1 MISFKLQES
10 LQRIQHNKKHFSWN
24 KFFTTTVS
32 RCICFAKN
40 ACGGDVV
47 ASFTTFYKFHENTN
61 NMFVFNVPAPGREL
75 FQCLNTDHGKF
86 STICVN
92 IKWLPLA
99 RFLFPTLG
107 MGMREGEYYICL
119 MLFLSLCIYIFIS
132 YTLYLF
138 LPFPDLVSI
147 LYGIKIPL

>member
-1 MISFKLQES
+1 
-10 LQRIQHNKKHFSWN
+10 
-24 KFFTTTVS
+24 
-32 RCICFAKN
+32 
-40 ACGGDVV
+40 
-47 ASFTTFYKFHENTN
+47 
-61 NMFVFNVPAPGREL
+61 MFVFNVPAPGREL

-119 MLFLSLCIYIFIS
+119 MLFLFLCIYI
-132 YTLYLF
+132 Y
-138 LPFPDLVSI
+138 I
-147 LYGIKIPL
+147 LYVIFVSTISRPCVDPVWDKNTFINPIPNFLEMAQTNLSSPIRTTADHPLTWTQHTETRGFNTPTIQSVIVLTVKT